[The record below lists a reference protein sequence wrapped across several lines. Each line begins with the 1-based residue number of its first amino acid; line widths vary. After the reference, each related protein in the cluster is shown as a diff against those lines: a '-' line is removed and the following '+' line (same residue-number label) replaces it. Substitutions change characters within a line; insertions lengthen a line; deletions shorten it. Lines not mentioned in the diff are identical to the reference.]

1 MKLRSIFAALIVF
14 TFLFSACDKD
24 KKDPAPTQEPAPAPA
39 ANSMTAKVN
48 NADWAAF
55 IPTATIQNGELLLAG
70 SNASRHAIALY
81 TQNDNLTAPGT
92 FSAIATFMEMPQ
104 DTTNGPTWMN
114 PAMSVTITKLD
125 LTAKKVSGT
134 FSFSAI
140 AVPGTGASG
149 MKAVTNGVFT
159 DVTIQ

>member
-14 TFLFSACDKD
+14 TFLFSACDS
-24 KKDPAPTQEPAPAPA
+24 KKEDPAPTPEPAPAS
-39 ANSMTAKVN
+39 NSMTAKVN

-55 IPTATIQNGELLLAG
+55 IPTATIQNGELILGG
-70 SNASRHAIALY
+70 SNVSRHAIALY
-81 TQNDNLTAPGT
+81 TQNANLTAPGT
-92 FSAIATFMEMPQ
+92 YSAMGTFMEMPQ
-104 DTTNGPTWMN
+104 DTSKGPTWMN
-114 PAMSVTITKLD
+114 PAMSVTITKVD
-125 LTAKKVSGT
+125 MTAKKISGT
-134 FSFSAI
+134 FSFNAI